1 MTKERPNCQVEL
13 NTPALKVSPG
23 GKAIF
28 LEALTRKKKMNE
40 ATCSPFLPDWFK
52 TSALLNMRHEAIDPQ
67 FFVRNRERLL
77 ENLKPNSLVVIHAND
92 IFPTNADG
100 TMAFRQNNDLFYLT
114 GVDQE
119 ETVLILSPDAV
130 LQEDRAI
137 LFVRETSEQIAIW
150 EGEKL
155 TKEQA
160 TEASGM
166 KNIQWVDAFEPAFRR
181 LALQAENIYLHTNE
195 YVAAS
200 EIVETRNRRFIHRCQ
215 ELYPLHNY
223 ERVAVPLQKL
233 RMVKDP
239 EEIKFLQRAID
250 ITEAGFRRVLKF
262 LKPGVGEWELEAEYL
277 HEFVR
282 NKSRG
287 FSYSPIIGS
296 GKNACALHYL
306 DNDDICED
314 GEMVLMDVGAEYGNW
329 NADMTRTV
337 PVNGKFSSRQKDV
350 YEAVLR
356 VMWGAND
363 ILRPGLTPSAYQ
375 KQVLEI
381 MEKELV
387 GLGLI
392 DAEEAKGQDDSKRL
406 VKKYF
411 MHGTSHHLGLDVHDV
426 YPANAPY
433 AVGQVLTIEP
443 GIYIPEE
450 NLGVRIEN
458 DVIIG
463 EAKNIDMFTNFP
475 TTVEEIEAAMAE

>member
-1 MTKERPNCQVEL
+1 
-13 NTPALKVSPG
+13 
-23 GKAIF
+23 
-28 LEALTRKKKMNE
+28 
-40 ATCSPFLPDWFK
+40 
-52 TSALLNMRHEAIDPQ
+52 MRYDSIDSK

-77 ENLKPNSLVVIHAND
+77 EKLKPNSLVIIHAND

-100 TMAFRQNNDLFYLT
+100 TMSFRQNNDLFYLT
-114 GVDQE
+114 GIDQE
-119 ETVLILSPDAV
+119 ETILVLSPDAA
-130 LQEDRAI
+130 LEADRAI

-150 EGEKL
+150 EGDKL

-166 KNIQWVDAFEPAFRR
+166 ENIQWTDTFESTFRR
-181 LALQAENIYLHTNE
+181 LAVQAENIYLHTNE
-195 YVAAS
+195 YVAAANT
-200 EIVETRNRRFIHRCQ
+200 VETCNLRFIRRCQ

-223 ERVAVPLQKL
+223 ERIAVPLQEL

-239 EEIKFLQRAID
+239 EEIKFLQKAID

-287 FSYSPIIGS
+287 FAYSPIIGS

-306 DNDDICED
+306 DNDDICDD

-337 PVNGKFSSRQKDV
+337 PVNGKFTPRQKDV

-356 VMWGAND
+356 VMWGANE
-363 ILRPGLTPSAYQ
+363 ILRPGLTPSEYQ

-381 MEKELV
+381 MEKELI

-392 DAEEAKGQDDSKRL
+392 DAGEAKEQDDTKKL

-426 YPANAPY
+426 HPANVPY

-443 GIYIPEE
+443 GIYIREE

-463 EAKNIDMFTNFP
+463 ETGNIDMFANFP